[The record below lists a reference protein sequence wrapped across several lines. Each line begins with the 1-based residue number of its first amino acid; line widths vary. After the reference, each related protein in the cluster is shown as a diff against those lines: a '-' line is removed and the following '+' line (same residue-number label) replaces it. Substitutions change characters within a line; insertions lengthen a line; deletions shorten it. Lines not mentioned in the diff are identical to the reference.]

1 MTQSR
6 LIARP
11 IERWLQRAAPDQAVT
26 LALVYAGMSE
36 TPVAAWSRAQFD
48 AALIGELAVDLVNCA
63 EDHAQGIGR
72 ECRYSLKWL
81 DEEGAVVVAMTWR
94 AGEGLNLNLDGTVES
109 QLAQLQRHNEV
120 QAKQGAQAIGALLD
134 HYQEALS
141 AAQLRIRALEEV
153 RDAFELQR
161 LAQVAEAGT
170 EPQTEDQMDKL
181 ARTIASMAKITDAMT
196 AAKLIG
202 PGAAM
207 KPPAKVEP
215 S

>member
-1 MTQSR
+1 MTQAR

-11 IERWLQRAAPDQAVT
+11 LERWLQRDAPSQAVT
-26 LALVYAGMSE
+26 LALVYCGMSE
-36 TPVAAWSRAQFD
+36 SAVAAWSRADFD
-48 AALIGELAVDLVNCA
+48 KRLVGELALDLVNAA

-81 DEEGAVVVAMTWR
+81 DDEGSTVIAMTWR

-120 QAKQGAQAIGALLD
+120 QAKQTAQAIGALLD
-134 HYQEALS
+134 HYQDALG

-153 RDAFELQR
+153 RDAFELER
-161 LAQVAEAGT
+161 LARVTAEPVPALPEESQIDRLVKVIDG
-170 EPQTEDQMDKL
+170 MDKAATSIAKVKGL
-181 ARTIASMAKITDAMT
+181 AKA
-196 AAKLIG
+196 
-202 PGAAM
+202 
-207 KPPAKVEP
+207 PPA

>member
-1 MTQSR
+1 MNSR
-6 LIARP
+6 ILSRP
-11 IERWLQRAAPDQAVT
+11 IERWLSRTAPEQAVT
-26 LALVYAGMSE
+26 LALVYAGMTE
-36 TPVAAWSRAQFD
+36 TAVAAWSRPQFD
-48 AALIGELAVDLVNCA
+48 QALLGEFALDLVNCA

-81 DEEGAVVVAMTWR
+81 DCDSATVIAMTWR
-94 AGEGLNLNLDGTVES
+94 AGEGLNLNLDGTTES
-109 QLAQLQRHNEV
+109 QLAQLQRHTESM
-120 QAKQGAQAIGALLD
+120 AKQSAQGMSTLLE

-170 EPQTEDQMDKL
+170 EPQTEDSMDKL
-181 ARTIASMAKITDAMT
+181 ARTIASMAKITDSLKD
-196 AAKLIG
+196 AKLIG